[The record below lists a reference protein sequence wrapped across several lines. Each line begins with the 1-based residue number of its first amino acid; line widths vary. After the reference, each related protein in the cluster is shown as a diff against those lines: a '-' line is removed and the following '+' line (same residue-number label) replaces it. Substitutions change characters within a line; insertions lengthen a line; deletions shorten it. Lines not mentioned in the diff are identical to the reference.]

1 MINNGPF
8 KSKQVFADYINL
20 SWNTVNEYINSLKPD
35 SKKGIYYFDSPITK
49 EQEDSI
55 LNNPKYLKPKNQEVF
70 LYNSWTMEL
79 INGKPFEF
87 TKDVVKFLDMDKSNF
102 YRRKLDTNKPFEVK
116 GVSYLAFRT
125 ELSSKSISDFLN
137 NNIVK

>member
-1 MINNGPF
+1 
-8 KSKQVFADYINL
+8 
-20 SWNTVNEYINSLKPD
+20 
-35 SKKGIYYFDSPITK
+35 
-49 EQEDSI
+49 
-55 LNNPKYLKPKNQEVF
+55 
-70 LYNSWTMEL
+70 MEL